1 MWLARDDG
9 CMQLLPLALAGLG
22 AGYYVF
28 TQAQRPHDFDEVGMA
43 RWQEHM
49 SGARFALVFGV
60 GGAGLLWWTS
70 KAGSGELR

>member
-1 MWLARDDG
+1 
-9 CMQLLPLALAGLG
+9 MQLLPLALAGLG

-28 TQAQRPHDFDEVGMA
+28 TQAQKPHDLNASEMA

-60 GGAGLLWWTS
+60 GAAGLLWWTS
-70 KAGSGELR
+70 AQRPTP